1 MPAWLLPLGGR
12 RVLRH
17 PLLLLLHQVHAARE
31 VDVVVGLLPAKALQG
46 GDPEANI
53 RRMFCFLN

>member
-1 MPAWLLPLGGR
+1 MPAWLLPLGGQ

-31 VDVVVGLLPAKALQG
+31 VDVVVGLLPAEALQG
-46 GDPEANI
+46 GDPEENI
-53 RRMFCFLN
+53 QRIFCVSN